1 MSAAAA
7 LALVAVAGGLGAAA
21 RFVVDGAVRARTPGA
36 AFPWATVVVN
46 VSGSL
51 LIGLVTGVLLGADD
65 PASLDPWRL
74 AVATGFCGG
83 YTTFST
89 AMVESVRLARSD
101 RWRLALANA
110 VGTMALTLAAVAA
123 GIAVGVAVSDG
134 LGVGLGVGW

>member
-1 MSAAAA
+1 MSAAVA
-7 LALVAVAGGLGAAA
+7 LLVVALAGGLGAAA

-51 LIGLVTGVLLGADD
+51 VIGLVTGVLLGAGD
-65 PASLDPWRL
+65 PDRLEPWRL

-89 AMVESVRLARSD
+89 AMVETVRLARSG
-101 RWRLALANA
+101 RARLAVANA
-110 VGTMALTLAAVAA
+110 LGTMALTLAAVAL
-123 GIAVGVAVSDG
+123 GIA
-134 LGVGLGVGW
+134 LGVLAGRSL